1 VIGVNDAA
9 WEERVPAA
17 ERPVPAPE
25 GAVQPLA
32 QLWDPGGQFEF
43 YAARP
48 SSRRARWLVRCRS
61 RGVPVQNASSRR
73 RLSAQ
78 AMYTWSSRVL
88 GRGSGRVAR
97 RGWRPSAWCLRR
109 RRGGRSRLG
118 RESSL
123 PQSGRRPGLWP
134 GRGAAARAV
143 VVCRR
148 CTGRGPGR
156 AAVAGGEG
164 DGTGVLMTR
173 TPLPASTWSNVLVN
187 LLSRSRIRNLKRPA
201 RSPRSRSRSRA
212 Y

>member
-1 VIGVNDAA
+1 
-9 WEERVPAA
+9 
-17 ERPVPAPE
+17 
-25 GAVQPLA
+25 
-32 QLWDPGGQFEF
+32 
-43 YAARP
+43 
-48 SSRRARWLVRCRS
+48 
-61 RGVPVQNASSRR
+61 VPVQNASSRR

-78 AMYTWSSRVL
+78 AMYTWSGRVL

-164 DGTGVLMTR
+164 RRDRRFDDPHAVAGEHVVERARELAVTVADQESEAARAFTQIQEQVTG
-173 TPLPASTWSNVLVN
+173 
-187 LLSRSRIRNLKRPA
+187 LL
-201 RSPRSRSRSRA
+201 RA
-212 Y
+212 VQEPVG